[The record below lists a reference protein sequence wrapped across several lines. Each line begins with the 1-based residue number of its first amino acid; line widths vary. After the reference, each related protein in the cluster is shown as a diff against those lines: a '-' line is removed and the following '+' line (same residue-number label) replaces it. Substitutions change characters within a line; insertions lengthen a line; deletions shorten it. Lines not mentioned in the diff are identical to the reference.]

1 LSYFTKY
8 RIVGLI
14 RAV

>member
-8 RIVGLI
+8 RILGLI